1 MQIINCTRIYQENKR
16 VFFKNQRI
24 ATEQDILKYM
34 NILGDELKKMIVF
47 GESNDEI
54 EKYLKILEAQLIEP
68 KLVYWV
74 REKNQKIKL
83 YFLIYNS
90 DRNSNIIENTN
101 YFLGGVFEEIKN

>member
-1 MQIINCTRIYQENKR
+1 MQIMNCTRIYQENKR
-16 VFFKNQRI
+16 VFFKNEME

-34 NILGDELKKMIVF
+34 NILGDEVKKMIIF
-47 GESNDEI
+47 GESNNEI
-54 EKYLKILEAQLIEP
+54 EKYLKILEAQLIVP

-90 DRNSNIIENTN
+90 DRNSKIIEKTN
-101 YFLGGVFEEIKN
+101 YILGGVFEEIKN